1 MDFINNYYNL
11 FPISYPNDCDT
22 ICEPRKKENKT
33 KVPTRIQRRLFLISP
48 HNEFEIQI

>member
-33 KVPTRIQRRLFLISP
+33 KGQHEYNVDFFS
-48 HNEFEIQI
+48 